1 MATYKNVHT
10 SLLRYCSDKAVNF
23 NMLKGTNLEALN
35 LDAISDESQLP
46 SVNVIGI
53 EKMTY
58 QSEGDSQGL
67 DNFTVSITIGTV
79 QDENNMLLV
88 DLIDSLFEELRSSKT
103 VGIFDATSGLLIAK
117 AVVYGQT
124 FITPVMMG
132 ENDRVFQSIVISA
145 SVT

>member
-10 SLLRYCSDKAVNF
+10 SLLRYCSDKAFNF
-23 NMLKGTNLEALN
+23 NTLKGTNLEALN
-35 LDAISDESQLP
+35 LDAVSDEQQLP
-46 SVNVIGI
+46 SVNIIGI

-58 QSEGDSQGL
+58 QSDGDSQGL
-67 DNFTVSITIGTV
+67 DMFTVSITLGTV
-79 QDENNMLLV
+79 QDDNNMLLV
-88 DLIDSLFEELRSSKT
+88 DLIDSLFEELRASKT
-103 VGIFDATSGLLIAK
+103 IGIFDATSGLLIAK
-117 AVVYGQT
+117 AVISGQT